1 MAKRTQH
8 VGKSKGQSKTKMRMY
23 KTREARRIAERNG
36 YELVRVKGDHWIYKH
51 PNNPKLL
58 TISEGL
64 NRMVFERCVKEFNL
78 NLNVK

>member
-23 KTREARRIAERNG
+23 STREARKIAEKNG
-36 YELVRVKGDHWIYKH
+36 WVLVRSNGDHYHYKKTGH
-51 PNNPKLL
+51 PKLL

-64 NRMVFERCVKEFNL
+64 NRMVFERCVKEYGL
-78 NLNVK
+78 DLNV